1 MDVIETAV
9 KSAIILIII
18 RAFFLS
24 FVLTCSDSE
33 ILKPPFNFL
42 LNNTKYDLYT
52 YNSDVIFL

>member
-9 KSAIILIII
+9 KSAIIPIII

-33 ILKPPFNFL
+33 ILKTPL
-42 LNNTKYDLYT
+42 
-52 YNSDVIFL
+52 IFY